1 MEIQGGL
8 SEELKD
14 KIAGTKVAII
24 GNQAVDLV
32 ETAIKRMG
40 FRNTVISTEYSD
52 LPECNVAIC
61 TSTTKEEYRNML
73 THYKTS
79 SVSVIGAFNFGI
91 GACVSVFDPAS
102 SLPHFIEDK
111 YGDNVVESMLK
122 YTDGYSK
129 FWLISR
135 NGWVEYAKKW
145 MESKELCA
153 SIGENTMTAMAAHL
167 LIAVV
172 AGNKVKTYPKFY
184 LSTIA
189 NDIN

>member
-8 SEELKD
+8 SEELKQ

-24 GNQAVDLV
+24 GNQAVDLINS
-32 ETAIKRMG
+32 AIKRMG
-40 FRNTVISTEYSD
+40 FRDTVISTEYSD
-52 LPECNVAIC
+52 LPECDVAIC
-61 TSTTKEEYRNML
+61 TVTTKEEYRNVL
-73 THYKTS
+73 THYKLS
-79 SVSVIGAFNFGI
+79 GVSVIGAFNFGI
-91 GACVSVFDPAS
+91 GACVSVFAPMS
-102 SLPHFIEDK
+102 TLPHFIGEK

-135 NGWVEYAKKW
+135 NGWVEYAEKW
-145 MESKELCA
+145 MEAEELCA

>member
-8 SEELKD
+8 SEELKQ
-14 KIAGTKVAII
+14 KIAGTKVALI
-24 GNQAVDLV
+24 GS
-32 ETAIKRMG
+32 ETVGLIESAIKRMG
-40 FRNTVISTEYSD
+40 FRDTVISSEYSN
-52 LPECNVAIC
+52 LPECDVVISTA
-61 TSTTKEEYRNML
+61 TTKEEYRNML

-79 SVSVIGAFNFGI
+79 GVTVIGAFNFGI

-145 MESKELCA
+145 MEAEELCA

-172 AGNKVKTYPKFY
+172 AGNKVKIYPKFY

>member
-1 MEIQGGL
+1 MDIQSGL
-8 SEELKD
+8 SEELKQ
-14 KIAGTKVAII
+14 KIAGTKVALI
-24 GNQAVDLV
+24 GSEAVGLI
-32 ETAIKRMG
+32 ESAIKRMG
-40 FRNTVISTEYSD
+40 FRDTVISTEYSN

-61 TSTTKEEYRNML
+61 TSTTKEEYKNML
-73 THYKTS
+73 THYKTM

-129 FWLISR
+129 FWLISQ
-135 NGWVEYAKKW
+135 NCWVEYAKKW
-145 MESKELCA
+145 MEAEELCA
-153 SIGENTMTAMAAHL
+153 SIGENTMTAMVAHL

>member
-1 MEIQGGL
+1 MEKQRGL
-8 SEELKD
+8 SEKLKQ
-14 KIAGTKVAII
+14 KIAGTKVAIF
-24 GNQAVDLV
+24 GNEAVDLI
-32 ETAIKRMG
+32 ESAIKRMG
-40 FRNTVISTEYSD
+40 FRDIFISTEYSH

-61 TSTTKEEYRNML
+61 TSTTKDDYKNVL
-73 THYKTS
+73 THYMTS
-79 SVSVIGAFNFGI
+79 RVSVIGAFNFGI
-91 GACVSVFDPAS
+91 GACVSVFNPAS

-111 YGDNVVESMLK
+111 YGDNAVDSMLK

-145 MESKELCA
+145 MEAEELCA

>member
-24 GNQAVDLV
+24 GNQAVDLINS
-32 ETAIKRMG
+32 AIKRMG
-40 FRNTVISTEYSD
+40 FRNTVISTEYLD

-61 TSTTKEEYRNML
+61 TATSKEEHRNML
-73 THYKTS
+73 THYKLS
-79 SVSVIGAFNFGI
+79 GVSVIGAFNFGI

-129 FWLISR
+129 FWLISQ

-145 MESKELCA
+145 MEAEELCF